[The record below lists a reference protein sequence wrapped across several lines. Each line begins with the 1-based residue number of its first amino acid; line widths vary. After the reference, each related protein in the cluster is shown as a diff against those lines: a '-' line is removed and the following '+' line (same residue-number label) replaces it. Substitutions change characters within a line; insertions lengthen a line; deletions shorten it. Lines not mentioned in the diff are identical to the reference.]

1 MFCEEQIKERFRRR
15 GAART
20 SDVFDSSQKDK
31 KNPHVDLPLGMIWP
45 KREDEDNSIA
55 IDIEATVTRIIVVY
69 KRLFFN

>member
-1 MFCEEQIKERFRRR
+1 MFFEEQIKERFRRR
-15 GAART
+15 SRGPATYLTPRKRT
-20 SDVFDSSQKDK
+20 K

>member
-1 MFCEEQIKERFRRR
+1 MRI
-15 GAART
+15 
-20 SDVFDSSQKDK
+20 

-69 KRLFFN
+69 KRVFFN